1 MANFNK
7 PELTSTYTNFITEL
21 KARDNTVSSLF
32 SDGTTHTGTYPVRAI
47 RWNASNGYFER
58 RNAANNAFERLEGA
72 SGTHKF
78 VNLETGSITA
88 TGATINGNLSSTGQ
102 VQAARL
108 NVTGSTEPAN
118 GLYLPS
124 TNEICLTTNSS
135 PRLTIESNGEVGI
148 GTVNPNQKLEVVGA
162 ARIQNGSNAAFLE
175 IGAGG
180 SGNRFA
186 YIDLVGDGT
195 HTDFGLRLMRQN
207 QGANAQSELVHKGT
221 GNFILEATDAADLI
235 FKTAGTTRMCV
246 RSNGNIGIGNFI
258 DPDANLHFK
267 NTTANPNYIHFQNSE
282 GSQYIRGDNDR
293 LYLDAD
299 LFEFRTQAGT
309 RVAGIHDGGFVIGGD
324 PNTSTVKLEV
334 LSNGSTYTD
343 PSNNNVA
350 GGYIYNNNSSSA
362 TAHAVLAVRSYSA
375 NGGDAFISL
384 DVRGVGG
391 WHVGIDN
398 SDSDKFK
405 IGRSWSTVGDS
416 NALAIDSSL
425 NAVFT
430 GSVTA
435 NSFSGS
441 GTNISNVDALKLDGQ
456 NASSY
461 VRTDTSQTISGVKTF
476 STGVMQGKIGVGS
489 TPGGNLN
496 SQRSACIAV
505 GDNDTGIAQN
515 GDGVLE
521 LWSNGVRNV
530 QIYNTGT
537 TFYGNVVP
545 SPNANR
551 NLGASDAR
559 WNNLY
564 VNDLQMSNKGK
575 QNDVDG
581 TWGDYTIQEGHE
593 DLFLINHRTGKK
605 FKFALVPVA

>member
-21 KARDNTVSSLF
+21 KARDNDIASLF
-32 SDGTTHTGTYPVRAI
+32 SNASTFTGTYPVRAI
-47 RWNASNGYFER
+47 RWNTGFGYFER
-58 RNAANNAFERLEGA
+58 RNAANNAWERLEA
-72 SGTHKF
+72 SSTGQTHKF
-78 VNLETGSITA
+78 VNLETGSLTA

-102 VQAARL
+102 VQATRI
-108 NVTGSTEPAN
+108 NVTGSTKPAN
-118 GLYLPS
+118 GLYRPA
-124 TNEICLTTNSS
+124 TNEICFTTNSTE
-135 PRLTIESNGEVGI
+135 RLTIESNGEVGI
-148 GTVNPNQKLEVVGA
+148 GTVDPQEKLHVVGNTRIVNGTSTVNLDLGKSGGGNHA
-162 ARIQNGSNAAFLE
+162 SNFSIFSDNSASYAFKIARAS
-175 IGAGG
+175 GAD
-180 SGNRFA
+180 GNTQV
-186 YIDLVGDGT
+186 L
-195 HTDFGLRLMRQN
+195 HN
-207 QGANAQSELVHKGT
+207 GT
-221 GNFILEATDAADLI
+221 GSFEINAVDITDIKLM
-235 FKTAGTTRMCV
+235 TAGTTRMCV

-267 NTTANPNYIHFQNSE
+267 NTTTNPNYIHFQNSQ

-299 LFEFRTQAGT
+299 LFEFRTEAGA

-324 PNTSTVKLEV
+324 PNSSTVKLEV
-334 LSNGSTYTD
+334 LSTGDTYSD

-350 GGYIYNNNSSSA
+350 GAYIYNNNNSST

-375 NGGDAFISL
+375 NGGDPFISL
-384 DVRGVGG
+384 DIRGVAG
-391 WHVGIDN
+391 WHVGVDN

-405 IGRSWSTVGDS
+405 IGRSWNTVGDS

-425 NAVFT
+425 NAVFS

-435 NSFSGS
+435 DSFSGS

-461 VRTDTSQTISGVKTF
+461 VRTDTSQTITGVKTF
-476 STGVMQGKIGVGS
+476 RSGNMAGKIGVGV

-505 GDNDTGIAQN
+505 GDNDTGIAQD
-515 GDGVLE
+515 GDGRLE

-530 QIYNTGT
+530 LINGQEI
-537 TFYGNVVP
+537 TFYGDVD
-545 SPNANR
+545 PNGSR
-551 NLGASDAR
+551 NLGSPTAR
-559 WNNLY
+559 WQNLY

>member
-1 MANFNK
+1 
-7 PELTSTYTNFITEL
+7 
-21 KARDNTVSSLF
+21 
-32 SDGTTHTGTYPVRAI
+32 
-47 RWNASNGYFER
+47 
-58 RNAANNAFERLEGA
+58 
-72 SGTHKF
+72 
-78 VNLETGSITA
+78 
-88 TGATINGNLSSTGQ
+88 
-102 VQAARL
+102 
-108 NVTGSTEPAN
+108 
-118 GLYLPS
+118 
-124 TNEICLTTNSS
+124 
-135 PRLTIESNGEVGI
+135 
-148 GTVNPNQKLEVVGA
+148 
-162 ARIQNGSNAAFLE
+162 
-175 IGAGG
+175 
-180 SGNRFA
+180 
-186 YIDLVGDGT
+186 
-195 HTDFGLRLMRQN
+195 MRQN

-324 PNTSTVKLEV
+324 PNSSTVKLEV

-350 GGYIYNNNSSSA
+350 GAYIYNSNNSSGS
-362 TAHAVLAVRSYSA
+362 AHAFLAVRSRSA
-375 NGGDAFISL
+375 NGGDPFISL
-384 DVRGVGG
+384 DINGIAG
-391 WHVGIDN
+391 WHIGIDN

-405 IGRSWSTVGDS
+405 IGRSWSTVGDN

-441 GTNISNVDALKLDGQ
+441 GTNVTNVDALKLDGQ

-461 VRTDTSQTISGVKTF
+461 VRTDTNQTISGVKTF
-476 STGVMQGKIGVGS
+476 SSGDMAGKIGVGS
-489 TPGGNLN
+489 TPAGNLN

-505 GDNDTGIAQN
+505 GDNDTGIAQD
-515 GDGVLE
+515 GDGRLE

-530 QIYNTGT
+530 LINGQEI
-537 TFYGNVVP
+537 TFYGDVD
-545 SPNANR
+545 PNGSR
-551 NLGASDAR
+551 NLGSPTAR
-559 WNNLY
+559 WQNLY

>member
-207 QGANAQSELVHKGT
+207 QGANAVSELVHKGT
-221 GNFILEATDAADLI
+221 GNFILEATDSADLI
-235 FKTAGTTRMCV
+235 LKTSGTNRMCV
-246 RSNGNIGIGNFI
+246 DSGGSVAIGNHVQPSHNLHIKRNDASGNYIRLENTEGSAYLGADGDNLLLRGDTIAFGSEGGSDRAFINNSGLGIG
-258 DPDANLHFK
+258 
-267 NTTANPNYIHFQNSE
+267 
-282 GSQYIRGDNDR
+282 GS
-293 LYLDAD
+293 
-299 LFEFRTQAGT
+299 
-309 RVAGIHDGGFVIGGD
+309 
-324 PNTSTVKLEV
+324 PSVKLYV
-334 LSNGSTYTD
+334 TSSGDTYTS
-343 PSNNNVA
+343 PEINNVA
-350 GGYIYNNNSSSA
+350 GAYIYNSNNSSGS
-362 TAHAVLAVRSYSA
+362 AHAFLAVRSRSA
-375 NGGDAFISL
+375 NGGDPFISL
-384 DVRGVGG
+384 DINGIAG
-391 WHVGIDN
+391 WHIGIDN

-405 IGRSWSTVGDS
+405 IGRSWSTVGDN

-441 GTNISNVDALKLDGQ
+441 GTNVTNVDALKLDGQ

-461 VRTDTSQTISGVKTF
+461 VRTDTNQTISGVKTF
-476 STGVMQGKIGVGS
+476 SSGDMAGKIGVGS
-489 TPGGNLN
+489 TPAGNLN

-505 GDNDTGIAQN
+505 GDNDTGIAQF
-515 GDGVLE
+515 GDGKLE
-521 LWSNGVRNV
+521 LWSNGVPNV
-530 QIYNTGT
+530 LVHNRVI

-545 SPNANR
+545 DGTR
-551 NLGASDAR
+551 DLGASGNR
-559 WNNLY
+559 WENLY
-564 VNDLQMSNKGK
+564 INDLQMSNKGK

-605 FKFALVPVA
+605 FKFALVTVA